1 MNKYTSIIN
10 LNHYEPKNHK
20 RMPIPK
26 RAAQFMPFSALAGY
40 DTSIKEEG
48 RITSKKIEL
57 SSDDIININNKINI
71 IKKDINNTLVSITY
85 FIPDRY
91 KEGGTYITKKD
102 IITKIDSY
110 NQTIITKDKT
120 IIPINDILDIE
131 ICGR

>member
-1 MNKYTSIIN
+1 MDKYTSIIN
-10 LNHYEPKNHK
+10 LKHYEPKNHK
-20 RMPIPK
+20 RMPISK
-26 RAAQFMPFSALAGY
+26 RAAQFMPFSALSGY

-57 SSDDIININNKINI
+57 STDDIININNKINT
-71 IKKDINNTLVSITY
+71 IKKDTLVSITY

-131 ICGR
+131 II

>member
-1 MNKYTSIIN
+1 MDKYTNIIN
-10 LNHYEPKNHK
+10 LKRYEPKNYK
-20 RMPIPK
+20 RMPISK

-48 RITSKKIEL
+48 RITSRKIEL
-57 SSDDIININNKINI
+57 STDDIININNKINN
-71 IKKDINNTLVSITY
+71 IKKDTLVSITY

-131 ICGR
+131 LL

>member
-1 MNKYTSIIN
+1 MDKYTSIIN
-10 LNHYEPKNHK
+10 LKHYEPKNHK
-20 RMPIPK
+20 RMPLSK
-26 RAAQFMPFSALAGY
+26 RASQFMPFAALTGY

-57 SSDDIININNKINI
+57 STDDIININNKINTI
-71 IKKDINNTLVSITY
+71 NKDTLVSITY

-91 KEGGTYITKKD
+91 KEGGKYITKKD

-110 NQTIITKDKT
+110 NQTVITKNKT

-131 ICGR
+131 IM

>member
-1 MNKYTSIIN
+1 
-10 LNHYEPKNHK
+10 
-20 RMPIPK
+20 
-26 RAAQFMPFSALAGY
+26 MPFSALAGY
-40 DTSIKEEG
+40 DTSIKEKG

-57 SSDDIININNKINI
+57 STDDIININNKINTI
-71 IKKDINNTLVSITY
+71 NKDTPVSITY

-120 IIPINDILDIE
+120 IIPINNILDIE
-131 ICGR
+131 II